1 MWNCLRLYSLSPYS
15 ISALFLNFNR
25 LWKLIL
31 SVSYSTKF
39 SQKKYSTFLRIFK
52 FWKFIQ
58 VWFSNRR
65 ARWRKQI
72 GASQLPMSGT
82 GLPGYSSLGAP
93 TYMLPESS
101 ASLQSLPGLPTSALP
116 GLGSL
121 GQSPALANSTTTST
135 SVATSLPYS
144 QFSNRFS
151 FQNDQYSS
159 VSI

>member
-15 ISALFLNFNR
+15 ISALFLNFIR
-25 LWKLIL
+25 LWKFYFRSHIQHN
-31 SVSYSTKF
+31 F
-39 SQKKYSTFLRIFK
+39 HKKNSTFLCIFK

-159 VSI
+159 VSIQ